1 MEIVMALNEA
11 NLIAKEVK
19 IRNLRL
25 PKEVLETRRS
35 SVRWLALSLGILN
48 PGESRHGAVPVLD
61 ALVYFYFIRKKDPE
75 IVEILEYIGKNWG
88 GIKEKT
94 LRYHLLRMKKM
105 GIVQNSG
112 GRFYLRPPDVGDRDD
127 PSVWVMSLLES
138 DYREIASK
146 ITEIINNMRS
156 KSMGEEHE

>member
-1 MEIVMALNEA
+1 MALNEA
-11 NLIAKEVK
+11 NLIEKEVK

-48 PGESRHGAVPVLD
+48 PGESRHGAIAVLD
-61 ALVYFYFIRKKDPE
+61 ALIHFYFIRKKEPE
-75 IVEILEYIGKNWG
+75 VVDMIDYIGKNWG
-88 GIKEKT
+88 GINEKT

-105 GIVQNSG
+105 GIVQNSRG
-112 GRFYLRPPDVGDRDD
+112 KFYLKPPDVGDKDD
-127 PSVWVMSLLES
+127 PSIWATALLEP
-138 DYREIASK
+138 DYREIAKK

-156 KSMGEEHE
+156 KNMGEYHE